1 MTSLKAIQMMLL
13 ATVVAAHAPA
23 EATPVSDLFKKVKD
37 SVVVVKTEQR
47 ELSPWTSQK
56 MVSVGGLG
64 SGVLIAPEGLVLT
77 AAHVVQTAER
87 IEVLFS
93 NGEILKARVVSSEPS
108 ADVALLELESI
119 PSNPIVAPLGDSDAM
134 EVGDEIFIIGAPFGI
149 SHTLTVGHISGRRNA
164 AKLFGGFSQ
173 AELFQTDAAINQGN
187 SGGPM
192 FNLSGEV
199 VGIVSSIISRSGGF
213 EGLGFVVTSNL
224 ARSLVVDERT
234 PWSGME
240 GFILSGDL
248 ARIFNLPQPMGLLVQ
263 KIAKGS
269 LAARVGLRAGKY
281 KAQIED
287 QELLLGGDIILEVMG
302 IQFSVENR
310 PKIRARMRGL
320 TPASPVTV
328 TVLREG
334 RPVELRNDPA
344 AR

>member
-1 MTSLKAIQMMLL
+1 MTKSILIPAL
-13 ATVVAAHAPA
+13 AASIALAAPA
-23 EATPVSDLFKKVKD
+23 AAAPVSDLFKNVKD

-47 ELSPWTSQK
+47 EVSPWGSHA
-56 MVSVGGLG
+56 MVSVGGIG

-93 NGEILKARVVSSEPS
+93 NGEVLKARVVSSEPS

-119 PSNPIVAPLGDSDAM
+119 PSEPIVSPLGDSDAV
-134 EVGDEIFIIGAPFGI
+134 EVGDEIFIVGAPFGI

-164 AKLFGGFSQ
+164 AKLFGNFSL
-173 AELFQTDAAINQGN
+173 AELFQTDAAINKGN

-192 FNLSGEV
+192 FNMNGEV
-199 VGIVSSIISRSGGF
+199 IGVVSSIISRSGGF

-224 ARSLVVDERT
+224 ARSLVVDERA

-240 GFILSGDL
+240 GFILSGEL
-248 ARIFNLPQPMGLLVQ
+248 ARIFNLPQSMGLLVQ

-269 LAARVGLRAGKY
+269 LAERVGLRAGKY
-281 KAQIED
+281 QAQIED
-287 QELLLGGDIILEVMG
+287 QELLLGGDIILTVMG
-302 IQFSVENR
+302 IQLSAENR
-310 PKIRARMRGL
+310 PKIRARLRGL

-328 TVLREG
+328 TVLRNG
-334 RPVELRNDPA
+334 RPVELQGNPA